1 MIVEVAPSDSADFG
15 FQWQGL
21 LGKSGDRFGVVA
33 GTNFAGA
40 GRPSIIDINTSAAQ
54 GQVNLGQGMNLGL
67 LSVINGVTSLAAV
80 ARLLQSQ
87 SETNIVSTPNLITLD
102 NEEAKIVVGEN
113 VPFITGQ
120 FTGTGGG
127 SGTTNPFQTIER
139 KDVGITLRIKPQIGE
154 GGTTNAGPSTTKRS
168 IENTVVVDDGAIL
181 VLGGLI
187 EDRFVTTRSK
197 VPLLGDLPLIGGL
210 FRSESRERRRT
221 NLMVFLRP
229 VVVRDA
235 DSASRLSLDRY
246 DQIRAQ
252 QQRAQPAPSFVM
264 PINESP
270 VLPALPTSPGGGS
283 APATPP
289 PAPLSPPPAPRAD
302 TAP

>member
-1 MIVEVAPSDSADFG
+1 MTI
-15 FQWQGL
+15 FQEQSSV
-21 LGKSGDRFGVVA
+21 KE
-33 GTNFAGA
+33 T
-40 GRPSIIDINTSAAQ
+40 TAA
-54 GQVNLGQGMNLGL
+54 
-67 LSVINGVTSLAAV
+67 
-80 ARLLQSQ
+80 
-87 SETNIVSTPNLITLD
+87 
-102 NEEAKIVVGEN
+102 
-113 VPFITGQ
+113 
-120 FTGTGGG
+120 
-127 SGTTNPFQTIER
+127 
-139 KDVGITLRIKPQIGE
+139 
-154 GGTTNAGPSTTKRS
+154 GTTNAGPSTTKRS

-252 QQRAQPAPSFVM
+252 QQRAQPAPSVVM

-270 VLPALPTSPGGGS
+270 VLPPIPRSGS
-283 APATPP
+283 APAAPP
-289 PAPLSPPPAPRAD
+289 PAPLSPPPAPRTE

>member
-1 MIVEVAPSDSADFG
+1 MQI
-15 FQWQGL
+15 FQEQSSV
-21 LGKSGDRFGVVA
+21 KE
-33 GTNFAGA
+33 T
-40 GRPSIIDINTSAAQ
+40 TAA
-54 GQVNLGQGMNLGL
+54 
-67 LSVINGVTSLAAV
+67 
-80 ARLLQSQ
+80 
-87 SETNIVSTPNLITLD
+87 
-102 NEEAKIVVGEN
+102 
-113 VPFITGQ
+113 
-120 FTGTGGG
+120 
-127 SGTTNPFQTIER
+127 
-139 KDVGITLRIKPQIGE
+139 
-154 GGTTNAGPSTTKRS
+154 GTTNAGPSTTKRS

-252 QQRAQPAPSFVM
+252 QQRAQPEPSFVM

-270 VLPALPTSPGGGS
+270 VLPAIPRGGS
-283 APATPP
+283 APAVPAVS
-289 PAPLSPPPAPRAD
+289 PAPLSPPPAPRTE

>member
-1 MIVEVAPSDSADFG
+1 MLF
-15 FQWQGL
+15 
-21 LGKSGDRFGVVA
+21 
-33 GTNFAGA
+33 
-40 GRPSIIDINTSAAQ
+40 
-54 GQVNLGQGMNLGL
+54 
-67 LSVINGVTSLAAV
+67 
-80 ARLLQSQ
+80 
-87 SETNIVSTPNLITLD
+87 
-102 NEEAKIVVGEN
+102 
-113 VPFITGQ
+113 
-120 FTGTGGG
+120 
-127 SGTTNPFQTIER
+127 
-139 KDVGITLRIKPQIGE
+139 
-154 GGTTNAGPSTTKRS
+154 RS
-168 IENTVVVDDGAIL
+168 DGAIL

-252 QQRAQPAPSFVM
+252 QQRAQPQPSVVM

-270 VLPALPTSPGGGS
+270 VLPPVDR
-283 APATPP
+283 APAQPAPAAPP
-289 PAPLSPPPAPRAD
+289 PRA
-302 TAP
+302 TATP

>member
-1 MIVEVAPSDSADFG
+1 
-15 FQWQGL
+15 
-21 LGKSGDRFGVVA
+21 
-33 GTNFAGA
+33 
-40 GRPSIIDINTSAAQ
+40 
-54 GQVNLGQGMNLGL
+54 
-67 LSVINGVTSLAAV
+67 
-80 ARLLQSQ
+80 
-87 SETNIVSTPNLITLD
+87 
-102 NEEAKIVVGEN
+102 

-120 FTGTGGG
+120 FTGVGG
-127 SGTTNPFQTIER
+127 SGGANTNPFQTIER

-154 GGTTNAGPSTTKRS
+154 GGAVRMQIFQEQSSVKETTAAGTTNAGPSTTKRS

-252 QQRAQPAPSFVM
+252 QQRAQPEPSFVM

-270 VLPALPTSPGGGS
+270 VLPAIPRGGS
-283 APATPP
+283 APAVPAVS
-289 PAPLSPPPAPRAD
+289 PAPLSPPPAPRTE